1 MDKNSIIKLYLKFR
15 YFVFFLF
22 LLVYLP
28 IISLSQEDTLQV
40 NIPENDSIITSEQ
53 DLFTKDT
60 VSKPKSD
67 NVIESQVIYNAEDS
81 IVLSRDQKKVYLYKE
96 AQIKYGDVVLEAD
109 FIEYDQE
116 KNVVYAMG
124 VEDSTGTL
132 VGKPVFT
139 ERADKF
145 EAKTIKYNFKTKKGY
160 IEEVFTEEEQGYLHS
175 ELTKKLDDNNFLMK
189 NGKYTTCDNPEHPHF
204 YLSMSKAK
212 VIPGEKIISG
222 YSYLVLADLP
232 LYFIGIPFGYF
243 PSQNE
248 QSSGIII
255 PAYGE
260 DNSLGFF
267 LRDGG
272 YYFGISDKMDLSIT
286 GEFYSLGTWGTDLN
300 YRFKKRYKFTS
311 NLSASYKETVKSEQG
326 LPDFFKSNDF
336 SIRWSHS
343 QDPKA
348 NPTSSFN
355 ASVNFSS
362 SSYDKLHSRDVQNL
376 NRNTKNSSI
385 SYSKS
390 WPGTPFRLSADLRGS
405 QNSKNQSVDLTLPVI
420 TFNMSRQYPF
430 RRKNPTG
437 KSRWYEDIEVQ
448 YSSKLENKISTKDT
462 LLFSDTKFSDFRNGF
477 QHNIPV
483 STNFKLLKYFNL
495 SPQVKY
501 TGILYPNYIK
511 RYWNPNY
518 YDEKTDSYGKVITD
532 TISEI
537 KYAQLFEPSVS
548 FSVGPNIYGM
558 FMAKNPD
565 AKIVAMRHVLTPS
578 ASISYRPD
586 LGDMISQYYGTY
598 EIFQNGEYK
607 EIEYSK
613 FENGLYRFPSAPGQ
627 SGTISLGLNNNLE
640 LKVRNEEDTTGNTK
654 KVKLIESLRF
664 SSAYNIFAD
673 SLNWNPITISGR
685 TSVFDN
691 KVRINFGATLDP
703 YAINE
708 NGNVY
713 NAFEWNKNGNIG
725 RLTRAD
731 FSFDFSFKSSKKEQ
745 EQSSSGS
752 GRNKFGE
759 DYYQNIEMAELQEQV
774 GTYVDFDIPWNFSAN
789 YKFVFSKPRHESKLT
804 QTLSVSGDFSL
815 TPKWKISFRTNY
827 DLTENELS
835 TTSINIHR
843 DLHCWEM
850 RLSWIPV
857 GLRQS
862 YSFQINVKAST
873 LKDFL
878 KLPKRKSWYD
888 NL

>member
-1 MDKNSIIKLYLKFR
+1 MI
-15 YFVFFLF
+15 
-22 LLVYLP
+22 YLP
-28 IISLSQEDTLQV
+28 NVSFSQNDTLSVSEPVSDTINTQAKDILK
-40 NIPENDSIITSEQ
+40 NDTISNDSVRTRKSE
-53 DLFTKDT
+53 
-60 VSKPKSD
+60 
-67 NVIESQVIYNAEDS
+67 NIIESKVIYDAKDS
-81 IVLSRDQKKVYLYKE
+81 IVLSRDNKKVYLYKE
-96 AQIKYGDVVLEAD
+96 ASIEYGDVVLEAD

-116 KNVVYAMG
+116 KNVVFAMG
-124 VEDSTGTL
+124 MEDSTGTL

-139 ERADKF
+139 ERTDKF

-175 ELTKKLDDNNFLMK
+175 EVTKKLDDNNFLMK

-222 YSYLVLADLP
+222 YSYLVLEDLP
-232 LYFIGIPFGYF
+232 LYFVGIPFGFF
-243 PSQNE
+243 PSQQE
-248 QSSGIII
+248 QSSGIMI

-286 GEFYSLGTWGTDLN
+286 GDFYSLGTWGTDLN
-300 YRFKKRYKFTS
+300 YRFKKRYKFNS

-326 LPDFFKSNDF
+326 LPDYFKSNDF
-336 SIRWSHS
+336 QVRWSHS

-348 NPTSSFN
+348 NPTSKFN

-376 NRNTKNSSI
+376 SRNTKNSSI
-385 SYSKS
+385 SYSKN
-390 WPGTPFRLSADLRGS
+390 WPGTPFRLNADLRGS
-405 QNSKNQSVDLTLPVI
+405 QNSKNNSVDLTLPVI
-420 TFNMSRQYPF
+420 TFNMDRQYPF

-437 KSRWYEDIEVQ
+437 SMKWYEDIEVK
-448 YSSKLENKISTKDT
+448 YSSKLENRLSTKDS
-462 LLFSDTKFSDFRNGF
+462 LLFTETKFSDFRNGF
-477 QHNIPV
+477 QHDIPV
-483 STNFKLLKYFNL
+483 STNFKLLRYFNL

-501 TGILYPNYIK
+501 TGIIYPNYIN
-511 RYWNPNY
+511 RYWDPNY
-518 YDEKTDSYGKVITD
+518 YNESSDSYGKIITD

-548 FSVGPNIYGM
+548 LSVGPNIYGM
-558 FMAKNPD
+558 FRAKNPN
-565 AKIVAMRHVLTPS
+565 AKIIALRHVITPS

-586 LGDMISQYYGTY
+586 MGDMISQYYGTY
-598 EIFQNGEYK
+598 QIFQGGKYK
-607 EIEYSK
+607 EVEYSK
-613 FENGLYRFPSAPGQ
+613 FENGIYPFPSAPGE
-627 SGTISLGLNNNLE
+627 SGTVSLGLNNNLE
-640 LKVRNEEDTTGNTK
+640 MKVRSDKDTSATEK
-654 KVKLIESLRF
+654 KIKLLESLRF
-664 SSAYNIFAD
+664 SSGYDLFAD
-673 SLNWNPITISGR
+673 SLHWSPITISGR
-685 TSVFDN
+685 TSILEN
-691 KVRINFGATLDP
+691 KIRINFGASVDP
-703 YAINE
+703 YAINSK
-708 NGNVY
+708 GKTY
-713 NAFEWNKNGNIG
+713 NEFEWNKNGKIG
-725 RLTRAD
+725 RMTRAD
-731 FSFDFSFKSSKKEQ
+731 FSLDFSFKSKKGESDK
-745 EQSSSGS
+745 EQSSST
-752 GRNKFGE
+752 GRAGNRFDE
-759 DYYQNIEMAELQEQV
+759 DYYRNIEMAEYQEQI

-789 YKFVFSKPRHESKLT
+789 YKFVFSKPGHEKKVT
-804 QTLSVSGDFSL
+804 QTLSLSGDFNL

-827 DLTENELS
+827 DLSENELS

-850 RLSWIPV
+850 RFSWIPV

>member
-1 MDKNSIIKLYLKFR
+1 M
-15 YFVFFLF
+15 
-22 LLVYLP
+22 
-28 IISLSQEDTLQV
+28 QV
-40 NIPENDSIITSEQ
+40 NIPLNDSIITSEQ
-53 DLFTKDT
+53 DLFTKDSIT
-60 VSKPKSD
+60 KTKSD
-67 NVIESQVIYNAEDS
+67 NVIETQVIYNAKDS

-116 KNVVYAMG
+116 KNVVFARG

-139 ERADKF
+139 EKTDKF
-145 EAKTIKYNFKTKKGY
+145 EAKTIKYNFQTKKGY

-189 NGKYTTCDNPEHPHF
+189 NGKYTTCDDPDHPHF
-204 YLSMSKAK
+204 YLSISKAK

-222 YSYLVLADLP
+222 YSYLVLEDLP

-243 PSQNE
+243 SSQNE

-300 YRFKKRYKFTS
+300 YRFKKRYKFSS

-326 LPDFFKSNDF
+326 LPDYFKSNDF
-336 SIRWSHS
+336 SIRWSHT

-348 NPTSSFN
+348 NPTTSFN
-355 ASVNFSS
+355 ASVNFNS
-362 SSYDKLHSRDVQNL
+362 SSYDKLHSRDVQDL

-385 SYSKS
+385 SFSKS
-390 WPGTPFRLSADLRGS
+390 WPGTPFRLNADLRGS
-405 QNSKNQSVDLTLPVI
+405 QNSKTNNVDLTLPVI
-420 TFNMSRQYPF
+420 TFDMSRQYPF
-430 RRKNPTG
+430 RRKNPSG
-437 KSRWYEDIEVQ
+437 KTKWYEDIEVQ
-448 YSSKLENKISTKDT
+448 YSSKLENKISTKDS
-462 LLFSDTKFSDFRNGF
+462 LLFTDTKFSDFKNGF

-483 STNFKLLKYFNL
+483 STNFKLLKHFNL
-495 SPQVKY
+495 SPRLQY
-501 TGILYPNYIK
+501 TGILYPNYVH
-511 RYWNPNY
+511 RYWDPNY
-518 YDEKTDSYGKVITD
+518 YNEDKDTYGAVITD

-537 KYAQLFEPSVS
+537 KYAQLFEPSIS
-548 FSVGPNIYGM
+548 LSVGPNIYGT
-558 FMAKNPD
+558 FRSKNPES
-565 AKIVAMRHVLTPS
+565 KIIALRHVLTPS

-586 LGDMISQYYGTY
+586 MGNMVSQYYDTY
-598 EIFQNGEYK
+598 KIFQGGEYK

-613 FENGLYRFPSAPGQ
+613 FDNGLYRFPSAPGQ
-627 SGTISLGLNNNLE
+627 NGTISLGLNNNLE
-640 LKVRNEEDTTGNTK
+640 MKVRNDKDTSNTEK
-654 KVKLIESLRF
+654 KVKLLESLRF
-664 SSAYNIFAD
+664 SSGYDIFAD
-673 SLNWNPITISGR
+673 SLHWNPITISGR
-685 TSVFDN
+685 TALLEN
-691 KVRINFGATLDP
+691 KIKINFGATVNP

-708 NGNVY
+708 DGNVY
-713 NAFEWNKNGNIG
+713 NAFEWSKSGNIG

-731 FSFDFSFKSSKKEQ
+731 FSLDFSFKSSEKGES
-745 EQSSSGS
+745 ENSNASGTS
-752 GRNKFGE
+752 MFDE
-759 DYYQNIEMAELQEQV
+759 EYYQNPDMADYQQQI
-774 GTYVDFDIPWNFSAN
+774 TNYVDFDIPWNFSAN
-789 YKFVFSKPRHESKLT
+789 YKFVFSKPEHESKVT

-873 LKDFL
+873 LRDFL